1 MFLRVFQSLEIGSPN
16 PRITDAHLR
25 GYDRCQ
31 PGWIAGRIGCLVAAV
46 EIVRILRDRQS
57 AFEQFAY
64 ADLTISETSPQTP
77 RNETNAIA
85 ETKMLKEFQS
95 WDLT

>member
-31 PGWIAGRIGCLVAAV
+31 PGWIAGRIGCLVAAIDGHHGAGHLV
-46 EIVRILRDRQS
+46 DECG
-57 AFEQFAY
+57 
-64 ADLTISETSPQTP
+64 
-77 RNETNAIA
+77 
-85 ETKMLKEFQS
+85 
-95 WDLT
+95 